1 VNFHK
6 QKEMFVMNTLDPDPK
21 QKPFS
26 VTRRDLLALG
36 ATTAGLVSLSALG
49 TLAES
54 RMAVAATGTL
64 NLTSWGGAYQMSQ
77 INAYEKPYT
86 EATGIVFN
94 NIEKSAN
101 GPALVTAQEQ
111 SGNIS
116 WDIVDMLQSPGFR
129 LFDQGLLQEIDFDK
143 DLAPAP
149 DGTPASQD
157 FVEGSLSGDGKTGGY
172 VSTISY
178 STLFAYDKSAF
189 GKEAGPKTIKDVF
202 DVANFPGMRAL
213 QKIPAGNL
221 EWALYAD
228 GVEIQQ
234 IYDVLKTPDGVSR
247 AFEKLN
253 TLKPHAI
260 WWSQGAQP
268 PQMLAQKQATIASAY
283 NGRIFNAIVADNQPF
298 DFVWDGGLYEWDGWV
313 IPANLPKD
321 RLEQAMKFLRFST
334 TTKSL
339 VDQARYIAYSP
350 ARKSS
355 FQQMANL
362 TYFKDPKIHMMPYMP
377 TSPEHLK
384 VAIPKSVSFWSN
396 YGPELDQRFSA
407 WLSTS

>member
-1 VNFHK
+1 MKTFDR
-6 QKEMFVMNTLDPDPK
+6 DPEQELIP
-21 QKPFS
+21 

-36 ATTAGLVSLSALG
+36 AATAGLVSLSAIG
-49 TLAES
+49 TLAGS
-54 RMAVAATGTL
+54 RMAKAATRTL

-77 INAYEKPYT
+77 INAYQMPYT
-86 EATGIVFN
+86 KETGIAFN

-101 GPALVTAQEQ
+101 GPALLTAQEE

-116 WDIVDMLQSPGFR
+116 WDIVDMLQAPAAR
-129 LFDQGLLQEIDFDK
+129 LYDQGLLQEIDFDK
-143 DLAPAP
+143 DLDPAP

-157 FVEGSLSGDGKTGGY
+157 FVEGSLSGDGKTGGF

-189 GKEAGPKTIKDVF
+189 GAGAGPKTIKDVF
-202 DVANFPGMRAL
+202 DIKNFPGTRAL

-228 GVEIQQ
+228 GVAIPQ
-234 IYDVLKTPDGVSR
+234 IYDVLATPEGVTR
-247 AFEKLN
+247 AFKKLD

-283 NGRIFNAIVADNQPF
+283 NGRIFNAIAADNQPF

-313 IPANLPKD
+313 VPAGLPKD
-321 RLEQAMKFLRFST
+321 RLDETMKFLRFST
-334 TTKSL
+334 TTKAL

-355 FQQMANL
+355 FTEMANL
-362 TYFKDPKIHMMPYMP
+362 TYFKNPEIHMMPYMP

-396 YGPELDQRFSA
+396 YGPELSQRFSA
-407 WLSTS
+407 WLATS

>member
-1 VNFHK
+1 MSTSHRNPNPGLFA
-6 QKEMFVMNTLDPDPK
+6 
-21 QKPFS
+21 

-36 ATTAGLVSLSALG
+36 ASTAGLVSLTSLG
-49 TLAES
+49 MLAES
-54 RMAVAATGTL
+54 RIAVAAATQTL

-86 EATGIVFN
+86 KATGIAFN
-94 NIEKSAN
+94 NIEKSGN

-111 SGNIS
+111 SGNVN
-116 WDIVDMLQSPGFR
+116 WDIVDMLQAPAAR
-129 LFDQGLLQEIDFDK
+129 LTDQGLLQEINFDK
-143 DLAPAP
+143 DLDPAP
-149 DGTPASQD
+149 DGTPASKD
-157 FVEGSLSGDGKTGGY
+157 FIEGSLSGDGKTGGY

-178 STLFAYDKSAF
+178 NTMFCYDKSAF
-189 GKEAGPKTIKDVF
+189 GKDAGPKTIKDVF
-202 DVANFPGMRAL
+202 DVKNFPGKRAL

-228 GVEIQQ
+228 GVEIGK
-234 IYDVLKTPDGVSR
+234 IYDVLKTPEGVTR
-247 AFEKLN
+247 AFKKLD

-283 NGRIFNAIVADNQPF
+283 NGRIFNAIVADGQPF
-298 DFVWDGGLYEWDGWV
+298 DFIWDGGLYEWDGWV
-313 IPANLPKD
+313 VPANLPKD
-321 RLEQAMKFLRFST
+321 RLDQAMKFLRFST
-334 TTKSL
+334 TTKAL

-355 FQQMANL
+355 FAQMADL
-362 TYFKDPKIHMMPYMP
+362 TYFDKPKIKMMPYMP

-384 VAIPKSVSFWSN
+384 LAIPKNASFWSN
-396 YGPELDQRFSA
+396 YGPQLDQRFSA
-407 WLSTS
+407 WLST